1 MANAT
6 ALADRDAPGGL
17 TDCGRGGHRAGVAE
31 IGGDDAGPELDAL
44 LLMALGSCTSIAP
57 PFYAPRKRRSATSVI
72 AALRHERRHAEVCG
86 SCSDQ
91 MAGIESIAQTST
103 LIGAL
108 DESRTPV
115 QAIADRCRLHRT
127 LTSLIAMHPALAPGA
142 S

>member
-6 ALADRDAPGGL
+6 ALADRDARGGL
-17 TDCGRGGHRAGVAE
+17 IDCGRGDRRAGVAE
-31 IGGDDAGPELDAL
+31 IGGHDAGAELDAL

-57 PFYAPRKRRSATSVI
+57 QFYAPRKRRSATPVI
-72 AALRHERRHAEVCG
+72 AGLRHERRHAEACG
-86 SCSDQ
+86 SC
-91 MAGIESIAQTST
+91 AGAVVGIESIAQTST
-103 LIGAL
+103 LIGAQ

-115 QAIADRCRLHRT
+115 QEIADRCRLHRT